1 MEYQKLGDTYFV
13 RLDRGE
19 EVLDR
24 LTALCRKE
32 GITLAQVDGLGA
44 VDEATVCV
52 YDVPSKQF
60 FRKTFSEPM
69 EISNLCG
76 TVTQMNGEVYLH
88 IHATV
93 CDGQLNA
100 HDGHVNALRVSA
112 TCELTVRTVPGTVGR
127 VHDDSIGLNIFSFEN
142 GTRL

>member
-52 YDVPSKQF
+52 YDVLSKQF

-100 HDGHVNALRVSA
+100 HGGHVNALRVSA
-112 TCELTVRTVPGTVGR
+112 TCELTVRVVPGSVGR
-127 VHDDSIGLNIFSFEN
+127 VHDDKIGLNIFSFEH

>member
-52 YDVPSKQF
+52 YDVPTQSF
-60 FRKTFSEPM
+60 FRKTFAEPM
-69 EISNLCG
+69 EISSLCG
-76 TVTQMNGEVYLH
+76 TVTQMNGDVYLH

-93 CDGQLNA
+93 CDAQLNA
-100 HDGHVNALRVSA
+100 HGGHVNSLRVAA
-112 TCELTVRTVPGTVGR
+112 TCEITVRTLPGTVGR
-127 VHDDSIGLNIFSFEN
+127 ARDEAVGLNIFSFEN
-142 GTRL
+142 GVRL

>member
-19 EVLDR
+19 
-24 LTALCRKE
+24 E

-100 HDGHVNALRVSA
+100 HGGHVNALRVSA
-112 TCELTVRTVPGTVGR
+112 TCELTICGFTFCP
-127 VHDDSIGLNIFSFEN
+127 S
-142 GTRL
+142 

>member
-13 RLDRGE
+13 RMDRGE
-19 EVLDR
+19 EVLEK
-24 LTALCRKE
+24 LAALCRKE
-32 GITLAQVDGLGA
+32 GIALAQVDGLGA

-52 YDVPSKQF
+52 YDVPTKQF
-60 FRKTFSEPM
+60 FRKTFQEPM

-100 HDGHVNALRVSA
+100 HGGHVNALRVAA
-112 TCELTVRTVPGTVGR
+112 TAELTVRVIPGSVGR
-127 VHDDSIGLNIFSFEN
+127 IHDDRIGLNVFSFTEPSA
-142 GTRL
+142 L